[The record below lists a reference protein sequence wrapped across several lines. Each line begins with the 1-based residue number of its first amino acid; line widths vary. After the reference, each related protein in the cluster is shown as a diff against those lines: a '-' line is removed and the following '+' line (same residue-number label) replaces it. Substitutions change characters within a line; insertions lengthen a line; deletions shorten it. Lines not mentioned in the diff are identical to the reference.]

1 LLNLLMATPES
12 NQSAISNSREKEM
25 PIINGRTTAVLA
37 RVVELADTRRAR
49 RRGLLGRTRLDK
61 SAALVLSPC
70 FAIHTAFMR
79 FPIDVVFVDRYG
91 FVKKVVRNLGPW
103 RIAVAPGANR
113 AIELSGGVLG
123 RDDVR
128 VGDHL
133 DVIAGGIAVA
143 AA

>member
-1 LLNLLMATPES
+1 
-12 NQSAISNSREKEM
+12 M
-25 PIINGRTTAVLA
+25 PIINARTNDILV
-37 RVVELADTRRAR
+37 RDVELANTRRTR
-49 RRGLLGRTRLDK
+49 RRGLLGRNGLAR

-70 FAIHTAFMR
+70 FMIHTAFMR

-91 FVKKVVRNLGPW
+91 FVRKVVRNLGPW
-103 RIAVAPGANR
+103 RIAIAPGAHV

-133 DVIAGGIAVA
+133 DVIAVASASA